1 MIYFFKRRKLTDL
14 NHMVIFHMTLRG
26 AKIYQTDLKIF
37 KIFLNKK
44 KNLGADSKHV
54 VSIIFYL
61 IYTFTHLEN
70 DKCQKETGFKYGKN
84 PVLGSVYTNNYGCL
98 FLKERNIGENYFY
111 HRIVIILEKSSLP
124 LILFL
129 LALSVANILKI
140 HRIKFK
146 P

>member
-1 MIYFFKRRKLTDL
+1 M
-14 NHMVIFHMTLRG
+14 
-26 AKIYQTDLKIF
+26 
-37 KIFLNKK
+37 
-44 KNLGADSKHV
+44 

-70 DKCQKETGFKYGKN
+70 DKCQKETGFKYDKN

-146 P
+146 PWSCVGILIQWFEKKTLKIIVGIWQDIYSLEWFMAS

>member
-1 MIYFFKRRKLTDL
+1 
-14 NHMVIFHMTLRG
+14 
-26 AKIYQTDLKIF
+26 
-37 KIFLNKK
+37 
-44 KNLGADSKHV
+44 
-54 VSIIFYL
+54 L

-70 DKCQKETGFKYGKN
+70 DKCQKETGFKYDKN
-84 PVLGSVYTNNYGCL
+84 PVLRPIYTNNYGCL
-98 FLKERNIGENYFY
+98 FLKLKNIGEDYFY
-111 HRIVIILEKSSLP
+111 HRILP